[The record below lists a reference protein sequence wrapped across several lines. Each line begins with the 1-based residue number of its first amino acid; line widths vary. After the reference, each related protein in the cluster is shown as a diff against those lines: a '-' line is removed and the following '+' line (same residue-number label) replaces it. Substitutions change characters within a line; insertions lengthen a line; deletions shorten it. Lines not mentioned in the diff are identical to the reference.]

1 MSRLDFAKRNVR
13 YGYLAT
19 FVAIILGF
27 VSRTVFIQELG
38 INYLGVNGLFT
49 NVLGIL
55 SFAEL
60 GIGSA
65 MNYSLYKPVAENDT
79 KTIRSLMQFYK
90 RVYRVIA
97 LAVTVLGMSLLP
109 FLDRLVTDP
118 GDVGDIAVYYVIF
131 LFNSVVSYFVVYK
144 LSLINAEQKNY
155 VVSNFNTAASLITVS
170 AQIIAL
176 VLFGSYLGY
185 LLVMAAMRVSQQIAL
200 NIFLN
205 RRYPSLLKGPA
216 DPLPREQLSNI
227 KTNIAALVWHRIGDI
242 SVHQTDNIVISAF
255 INVATVGLVSNY
267 NLIITS
273 VTTLINV
280 AVTSVISSF
289 GNLFAVESRERQY
302 EVFKVYRFIAFW
314 AYGFSA
320 IALFTLLTPFIVLWL
335 GSDFVI
341 AEVVILLI
349 VANFYMLGQRIV
361 VNNIKSAAG
370 FWGPDKY
377 LALIQ
382 AGVNLIVSVA
392 LVREIGLI
400 GVYIGTITQGLL
412 ATIIKP
418 VLVYRRLFH
427 VPSRAYFLDGLR
439 YAVPV
444 VLVGAVCWFARTS
457 VGDSISVLEFALL
470 MAGVAVVPNVVF
482 LLLFWRTPEFRY
494 VTQRIMGRG

>member
-19 FVAIILGF
+19 FVAIVLGF
-27 VSRTVFIQELG
+27 VSRTVFIRELG
-38 INYLGVNGLFT
+38 ITYLGVNGLFT
-49 NVLGIL
+49 NVLGVL

-79 KTIRSLMQFYK
+79 KTIRSLMEFYK

-97 LAVTVLGMSLLP
+97 LAVTVLGSSLLP

-118 GDVGDIAVYYVIF
+118 GDVGDIAVYYVVF

-155 VVSNFNTAASLITVS
+155 VVSNFNTAASLITVTI
-170 AQIIAL
+170 QIIAL
-176 VLFGSYLGY
+176 ALFGSYLGY

-205 RRYPSLLKGPA
+205 RRYPSLLNGKA
-216 DPLPREQLSNI
+216 DPLPSAQLSDI
-227 KTNIAALVWHRIGDI
+227 KTNIVALVWHKIGEI
-242 SVHQTDNIVISAF
+242 SVHQTDNIVISAV

-280 AVTSVISSF
+280 AVTSVTSSF
-289 GNLFAVESRERQY
+289 GNLFAVESRGRQY
-302 EVFKVYRFIAFW
+302 EIFKVYRFIAFW

-320 IALFTLLTPFIVLWL
+320 IALFTLLTPFIVIWL
-335 GSDFVI
+335 GTDFVI
-341 AEVVILLI
+341 SEVVILLI
-349 VANFYMLGQRIV
+349 VANFYMMGHRV
-361 VNNIKSAAG
+361 AVNNIKAAAG

-377 LALIQ
+377 LALVQ
-382 AGVNLIVSVA
+382 AVVNLAVSIVLA
-392 LVREIGLI
+392 REIGLA
-400 GVYIGTITQGLL
+400 GVYIGTIAQGLL
-412 ATIIKP
+412 ATIVKP
-418 VLVYRRLFH
+418 VLVYRRLFR

-444 VLVGAVCWFARTS
+444 VLAGVACWFARTS
-457 VGDSISVLEFALL
+457 AGESVSVLEFALL
-470 MAGVAVVPNVVF
+470 MLVVAVVPNAVF
-482 LLLFWRTPEFRY
+482 VLMFWRTQEFRY
-494 VTQRIMGRG
+494 ITQRIMSRG